1 MSSNSAPV
9 VDRIRIIPRPDDF
22 LDRNVGA
29 SGEVFFDKQANTLRV
44 YSGKLAGGYSVVT
57 EDNLARNIAN
67 AKVAA
72 VKYTTTV
79 ARNTGDNANVY
90 YLNGAETPTLT
101 FVIGYTYIFDQSD
114 DTNVYFPNA
123 NGTTLNQ
130 HQLAFSSDN
139 ANGVVGGGTA
149 YENEVRYYLDDDPK
163 TLAEYYAG
171 FNAAT
176 SRQVQITITNDTP
189 ATLYYWC
196 KNHAGMGGTINV
208 AEPGTGGGGGGSGA
222 SVDVS
227 DTPPGTPSAGNIWF
241 DSSTGSLFVYITD
254 TDSSQWVQPTA
265 PVPDFSTFSSVQIT
279 GGAQSIDASTKSDT
293 LNFTAGS
300 NITMTIDEASNTLTI
315 NSTGGGGGGGG
326 SYDQS
331 LNTSDSVTFASLT
344 TPSFTNSG
352 AGGAL
357 FDSASTITLDAPDGI
372 LLENI
377 SKQSEIL
384 SSLTGATGVVA
395 HDFGANAI
403 FDHTSI
409 AANFTANITNV
420 PTTTNRA
427 LNVVLVLR
435 QGATPYIPNAVQ
447 IDGAAQTIN
456 WVETLAPT
464 GNANSID
471 VITFSLLRVGT
482 TWTVLGGYTNYG

>member
-1 MSSNSAPV
+1 MASNTAPV

-29 SGEVFFDKQANTLRV
+29 SGEVFYDKQANTLRL
-44 YSGKLAGGYSVVT
+44 YSGKQAGGFSLLTAGNLSQQLADAGVALLEKTVT
-57 EDNLARNIAN
+57 VGVD
-67 AKVAA
+67 
-72 VKYTTTV
+72 TV
-79 ARNTGDNANVY
+79 NGQATGVFYIDGVEKPQ
-90 YLNGAETPTLT
+90 LD
-101 FVIGYTYIFDQSD
+101 FVRGYTYLFDQSD
-114 DTNVYFPNA
+114 ETNNSYAGLWHPLMFATTPNGDLIEGGAHYNPGIVY
-123 NGTTLNQ
+123 L
-130 HQLAFSSDN
+130 
-139 ANGVVGGGTA
+139 
-149 YENEVRYYLDDDPK
+149 LDDDPVSMR
-163 TLAEYYAG
+163 YYTDN
-171 FNAAT
+171 FQAAT
-176 SRQVQITITNDTP
+176 TKKVLFTVKSSAPD
-189 ATLYYWC
+189 TLYYWC
-196 KNHAGMGGTINV
+196 HFHTNQGNEITV
-208 AEPGTGGGGGGSGA
+208 SDPGTGGSGSGGGA

-227 DTPPGTPSAGNIWF
+227 DTPPSTPSAGSIWF
-241 DSSTGSLFVYITD
+241 DSATGSLFVYITD
-254 TDSSQWVQPTA
+254 SDSSQWVQPTA

-293 LNFTAGS
+293 LNFTAGT

-315 NSTGGGGGGGG
+315 NSTGGGGGGGGG

-352 AGGAL
+352 SGGAV

-409 AANFTANITNV
+409 ASNFTANITNV
-420 PTTTNRA
+420 PTTTDRA

-447 IDGAAQTIN
+447 IDGVAQTLN
-456 WVETLAPT
+456 WVEALAPT

-471 VITFSLLRVGT
+471 VITFSLLRVGA

>member
-1 MSSNSAPV
+1 MASNTAPV

-29 SGEVFFDKQANTLRV
+29 SGEVFYDKQANTLRL
-44 YSGKLAGGYSVVT
+44 YSGKQAGGFSLLTAGNLSQQLADAGVALLEKTVT
-57 EDNLARNIAN
+57 VGVD
-67 AKVAA
+67 
-72 VKYTTTV
+72 TV
-79 ARNTGDNANVY
+79 NGQATGVFYIDGVEKPQ
-90 YLNGAETPTLT
+90 LD
-101 FVIGYTYIFDQSD
+101 FVRGYTYLFDQSD
-114 DTNVYFPNA
+114 ETNNSYAGLWHPLMFATTPNGDLIEGGAHYNPGKVY
-123 NGTTLNQ
+123 L
-130 HQLAFSSDN
+130 
-139 ANGVVGGGTA
+139 
-149 YENEVRYYLDDDPK
+149 LDDDPVSMR
-163 TLAEYYAG
+163 YYTDN
-171 FNAAT
+171 FQAAT
-176 SRQVQITITNDTP
+176 TKKVLFTVKSSAPD
-189 ATLYYWC
+189 TLYYWC
-196 KNHAGMGGTINV
+196 HFHTNQGNEITV
-208 AEPGTGGGGGGSGA
+208 SDPGTGSGSGGGA

-227 DTPPGTPSAGNIWF
+227 DTPPSTPSAGSIWF
-241 DSSTGSLFVYITD
+241 DSATGSLFVYITD
-254 TDSSQWVQPTA
+254 SDSSQWVQPTA

-293 LNFTAGS
+293 LNFTAGT

-352 AGGAL
+352 SGGAV

-409 AANFTANITNV
+409 ASNFTANITNV
-420 PTTTNRA
+420 PTTTDRA

-447 IDGAAQTIN
+447 IDGVAQTIN
-456 WVETLAPT
+456 WVEALVPT

-471 VITFSLLRVGT
+471 VITFSLLRVGA

>member
-1 MSSNSAPV
+1 MASNTAPV

-29 SGEVFFDKQANTLRV
+29 SGEVFYDKQANTLRL
-44 YSGKLAGGYSVVT
+44 YSGKQAGGFSLLTAGNLSQQLADAGVALLEKTVT
-57 EDNLARNIAN
+57 VGVD
-67 AKVAA
+67 
-72 VKYTTTV
+72 TV
-79 ARNTGDNANVY
+79 NGQATGVFYIDGVEKPQ
-90 YLNGAETPTLT
+90 LD
-101 FVIGYTYIFDQSD
+101 FVRGYTYLFDQSD
-114 DTNVYFPNA
+114 ETNNSYAGLWHPLMFATTPNGDLIEGGAHYNPGIVY
-123 NGTTLNQ
+123 L
-130 HQLAFSSDN
+130 
-139 ANGVVGGGTA
+139 
-149 YENEVRYYLDDDPK
+149 LDDDPVSMR
-163 TLAEYYAG
+163 YYTDN
-171 FNAAT
+171 FQAAT
-176 SRQVQITITNDTP
+176 TKKVLFTVKSSAPD
-189 ATLYYWC
+189 TLYYWC
-196 KNHAGMGGTINV
+196 HFHTNQGNEITV
-208 AEPGTGGGGGGSGA
+208 SDPGTGGSGSGGGA

-227 DTPPGTPSAGNIWF
+227 DTPPSTPSAGSIWF
-241 DSSTGSLFVYITD
+241 DSATGSLFVYITD
-254 TDSSQWVQPTA
+254 SDSSQWVQPTA

-293 LNFTAGS
+293 LNFTAGT

-315 NSTGGGGGGGG
+315 NSTGGGGGGGGG

-352 AGGAL
+352 SGGAV

-409 AANFTANITNV
+409 ASNFTANITNV
-420 PTTTNRA
+420 PTTTDRA

-447 IDGAAQTIN
+447 IDGVAQTIN
-456 WVETLAPT
+456 WVEALVPT

-471 VITFSLLRVGT
+471 VITFSLLRVGA

>member
-29 SGEVFFDKQANTLRV
+29 SGEVFYDKQANTLRV
-44 YSGKLAGGYSVVT
+44 YSGKLAGGYTLLTSGNLSQQLADAGVALLERTVT
-57 EDNLARNIAN
+57 VGVDTANGQATGVFYIDGVEKPQLNLVR
-67 AKVAA
+67 
-72 VKYTTTV
+72 
-79 ARNTGDNANVY
+79 
-90 YLNGAETPTLT
+90 
-101 FVIGYTYIFDQSD
+101 GYTYLFDQSD
-114 DTNVYFPNA
+114 ETNNSYANLWHPLMFATTPNGDLIEGGAHYNPGIVY
-123 NGTTLNQ
+123 L
-130 HQLAFSSDN
+130 
-139 ANGVVGGGTA
+139 
-149 YENEVRYYLDDDPK
+149 LDDDPVSMR
-163 TLAEYYAG
+163 YYTDN
-171 FNAAT
+171 FQRAT
-176 SRQVQITITNDTP
+176 TKKVLFTVKSSAPD
-189 ATLYYWC
+189 TLYYWC
-196 KNHAGMGGTINV
+196 HFHTNQGNSIAV
-208 AEPGTGGGGGGSGA
+208 ADPGTGSGSGGGA
-222 SVDVS
+222 SVDIS
-227 DTPPGTPSAGNIWF
+227 DTPPGSPSEGSIWF
-241 DSSTGSLFVYITD
+241 DSATGSLFVYITD

-293 LNFTAGS
+293 LNFTAGT

-352 AGGAL
+352 AGGAV

-395 HDFGANAI
+395 HDFATNAI

-420 PTTTNRA
+420 PTTSDRA

-435 QGATPYIPNAVQ
+435 QGATPYVPNAVQ
-447 IDGAAQTIN
+447 IDGVAQTIN

>member
-1 MSSNSAPV
+1 MASNTAPV

-29 SGEVFFDKQANTLRV
+29 SGEVFYDKQANTLRL
-44 YSGKLAGGYSVVT
+44 YSGKQAGGFSLLTAGNLSQQLADAGVALLEKTVT
-57 EDNLARNIAN
+57 VGVD
-67 AKVAA
+67 
-72 VKYTTTV
+72 TV
-79 ARNTGDNANVY
+79 NGQATGVFYIDGVEKPQ
-90 YLNGAETPTLT
+90 LD
-101 FVIGYTYIFDQSD
+101 FVRGYTYLFDQSD
-114 DTNVYFPNA
+114 ETNNSYAGLWHPLMFATTPNGDLIEGGAHYNPGIVY
-123 NGTTLNQ
+123 L
-130 HQLAFSSDN
+130 
-139 ANGVVGGGTA
+139 
-149 YENEVRYYLDDDPK
+149 LDDDPVSMR
-163 TLAEYYAG
+163 YYTDN
-171 FNAAT
+171 FQAAT
-176 SRQVQITITNDTP
+176 TKKVLFTVKSSAPD
-189 ATLYYWC
+189 TLYYWC
-196 KNHAGMGGTINV
+196 HFHTNQGTEITV
-208 AEPGTGGGGGGSGA
+208 SDPGTGGSGSGGGA

-227 DTPPGTPSAGNIWF
+227 DTPPSTPSAGSIWF
-241 DSSTGSLFVYITD
+241 DSATGSLFVYITD
-254 TDSSQWVQPTA
+254 SDSSQWVQPTA

-293 LNFTAGS
+293 LNFTAGT

-352 AGGAL
+352 SGGAV

-409 AANFTANITNV
+409 ASNFTANITNV
-420 PTTTNRA
+420 PTTTDRA

-447 IDGAAQTIN
+447 IDGVAQTIN
-456 WVETLAPT
+456 WVEALVPT

-471 VITFSLLRVGT
+471 VITFSLLRVGA

>member
-1 MSSNSAPV
+1 MASNTAPV

-29 SGEVFFDKQANTLRV
+29 SGEVFYDKQANTLRL
-44 YSGKLAGGYSVVT
+44 YSGKQAGGFSLLTAGNLSQQLADAGVALLEKTVT
-57 EDNLARNIAN
+57 VGVD
-67 AKVAA
+67 
-72 VKYTTTV
+72 TV
-79 ARNTGDNANVY
+79 NGQATGVFYIDGVEKPQ
-90 YLNGAETPTLT
+90 LD
-101 FVIGYTYIFDQSD
+101 FVRGYTYLFDQSD
-114 DTNVYFPNA
+114 ETNNSYAGLWHPLMFATTPNGDLIEGGAHYNPGIVY
-123 NGTTLNQ
+123 L
-130 HQLAFSSDN
+130 
-139 ANGVVGGGTA
+139 
-149 YENEVRYYLDDDPK
+149 LDDDPVSMR
-163 TLAEYYAG
+163 YYTDN
-171 FNAAT
+171 FQAAT
-176 SRQVQITITNDTP
+176 TKKVLFTVKSSAPD
-189 ATLYYWC
+189 TLYYWC
-196 KNHAGMGGTINV
+196 HFHTNQGNEITV
-208 AEPGTGGGGGGSGA
+208 SDPGTGGSGSGGGA

-227 DTPPGTPSAGNIWF
+227 DTPPSTPSAGSIWF
-241 DSSTGSLFVYITD
+241 DSATGSLFVYITD
-254 TDSSQWVQPTA
+254 SDSSQWVQPTA

-293 LNFTAGS
+293 LNFTAGT

-352 AGGAL
+352 SGGAV

-409 AANFTANITNV
+409 ASNFTANITNV
-420 PTTTNRA
+420 PTTTDRA
-427 LNVVLVLR
+427 LNVVLILR

-447 IDGAAQTIN
+447 IDGVAQTIN
-456 WVETLAPT
+456 WVEALAPT

>member
-29 SGEVFFDKQANTLRV
+29 SGEVFYDKQANTLRV
-44 YSGKLAGGYSVVT
+44 YSGKLAGGYTLLTSGNLSQQLADAGVALLERTVT
-57 EDNLARNIAN
+57 VGVDTANGQATGVFYIDGVEKPQLNLVR
-67 AKVAA
+67 
-72 VKYTTTV
+72 
-79 ARNTGDNANVY
+79 
-90 YLNGAETPTLT
+90 
-101 FVIGYTYIFDQSD
+101 GYTYLFDQSD
-114 DTNVYFPNA
+114 ETNNSYATVYHPLMFSTVA
-123 NGTTLNQ
+123 NGEL
-130 HQLAFSSDN
+130 
-139 ANGVVGGGTA
+139 VGGGH
-149 YENEVRYYLDDDPK
+149 YNDGVVYLLDDDPV
-163 TLAEYYAG
+163 TMAG
-171 FNAAT
+171 YVSGFKAAT
-176 SRQVQITITNDTP
+176 SRKVLVTVKSSAPD
-189 ATLYYWC
+189 TLYYWC
-196 KNHAGMGGTINV
+196 HFHTNQGNSIAV
-208 AEPGTGGGGGGSGA
+208 ADPGTGSGSGGGA
-222 SVDVS
+222 SVDIS
-227 DTPPGTPSAGNIWF
+227 DTPPGSPSEGSIWF
-241 DSSTGSLFVYITD
+241 DSATGSLFVYITD
-254 TDSSQWVQPTA
+254 IDSSQWVQPTA

-293 LNFTAGS
+293 LNFTAGT

-352 AGGAL
+352 AGGAV

-395 HDFGANAI
+395 HDFATNAI

-420 PTTTNRA
+420 PTTSDRA

-435 QGATPYIPNAVQ
+435 QGATPYVPNAVQ
-447 IDGAAQTIN
+447 IDGVAQTIN

>member
-1 MSSNSAPV
+1 MASNTAPV

-29 SGEVFFDKQANTLRV
+29 SGEVFYDKQANTLRL
-44 YSGKLAGGYSVVT
+44 YSGKQAGGFSLLTAGNLSQQLADAGVALLEKTVT
-57 EDNLARNIAN
+57 VGVD
-67 AKVAA
+67 
-72 VKYTTTV
+72 TV
-79 ARNTGDNANVY
+79 NGQATGVFYIDGVEKPQ
-90 YLNGAETPTLT
+90 LD
-101 FVIGYTYIFDQSD
+101 FVRGYTYLFDQSD
-114 DTNVYFPNA
+114 ETNNSYAGLWHPLMFATTPNGDLIEGGAHYNPGIVY
-123 NGTTLNQ
+123 L
-130 HQLAFSSDN
+130 
-139 ANGVVGGGTA
+139 
-149 YENEVRYYLDDDPK
+149 LDDDPVSMR
-163 TLAEYYAG
+163 YYTDN
-171 FNAAT
+171 FQAAT
-176 SRQVQITITNDTP
+176 TKKVLFTVKSSAPD
-189 ATLYYWC
+189 TLYYWC
-196 KNHAGMGGTINV
+196 HFHTNQGNEITV
-208 AEPGTGGGGGGSGA
+208 SDPGTGGSGSGGGA

-227 DTPPGTPSAGNIWF
+227 DTPPSTPSAGSIWF
-241 DSSTGSLFVYITD
+241 DSATGSLFVYITD
-254 TDSSQWVQPTA
+254 SDSSQWVQPTA

-293 LNFTAGS
+293 LNFTAGT

-315 NSTGGGGGGGG
+315 NSTGGGGGGGGG

-352 AGGAL
+352 SGGAV

-409 AANFTANITNV
+409 ASNFTANITNV
-420 PTTTNRA
+420 PTTTDRA

-447 IDGAAQTIN
+447 IDGVAQTTN
-456 WVETLAPT
+456 WVEALAPT

-471 VITFSLLRVGT
+471 VITFSLLRVGA

>member
-29 SGEVFFDKQANTLRV
+29 SGEVFYDKQANTLRV
-44 YSGKLAGGYSVVT
+44 YSGKLAGGYTLLTSGNLTLQLADAGVALIERTVT
-57 EDNLARNIAN
+57 VCVDTANGQATGVFYIDGVEKPQLNLVR
-67 AKVAA
+67 
-72 VKYTTTV
+72 
-79 ARNTGDNANVY
+79 
-90 YLNGAETPTLT
+90 
-101 FVIGYTYIFDQSD
+101 GYTYLFDQSD
-114 DTNVYFPNA
+114 ETNNSYANLWHPLMFATTPNGDLIEGGAHYNPGIVY
-123 NGTTLNQ
+123 L
-130 HQLAFSSDN
+130 
-139 ANGVVGGGTA
+139 
-149 YENEVRYYLDDDPK
+149 LDDDPVSMR
-163 TLAEYYAG
+163 YYTDN
-171 FNAAT
+171 FQRAT
-176 SRQVQITITNDTP
+176 TKKVLFTVKSSAPD
-189 ATLYYWC
+189 TLYYWC
-196 KNHAGMGGTINV
+196 HFHTNQGNSIAV
-208 AEPGTGGGGGGSGA
+208 ADPGTGSGSGGGA
-222 SVDVS
+222 SVDIS
-227 DTPPGTPSAGNIWF
+227 DTPPGSPSEGSIWF
-241 DSSTGSLFVYITD
+241 DSATGSLFVYITD

-293 LNFTAGS
+293 LNFTAGT

-352 AGGAL
+352 AGGAV

-395 HDFGANAI
+395 HDFATNAI

-420 PTTTNRA
+420 PTTSDRA

-435 QGATPYIPNAVQ
+435 QGATPYVPNAVQ
-447 IDGAAQTIN
+447 IDGVAQTIN

>member
-29 SGEVFFDKQANTLRV
+29 SGEVFYDKQANTLRV
-44 YSGKLAGGYSVVT
+44 YSGKLAGGYTLLTSGNLSQQLADAGVALLERTVT
-57 EDNLARNIAN
+57 VGVDTANGQATGVFYIDGVEKPQLNLVR
-67 AKVAA
+67 
-72 VKYTTTV
+72 
-79 ARNTGDNANVY
+79 
-90 YLNGAETPTLT
+90 
-101 FVIGYTYIFDQSD
+101 GYTYLFDQSD
-114 DTNVYFPNA
+114 ETNNSYAGLWHPLMFATTPNGDLIEGGAHYNPGIVY
-123 NGTTLNQ
+123 L
-130 HQLAFSSDN
+130 
-139 ANGVVGGGTA
+139 
-149 YENEVRYYLDDDPK
+149 LDDDPVSMR
-163 TLAEYYAG
+163 YYTDN
-171 FNAAT
+171 FQRAT
-176 SRQVQITITNDTP
+176 TKKVLFTVKSSAPD
-189 ATLYYWC
+189 TLYYWC
-196 KNHAGMGGTINV
+196 HFHTNQGNSITV
-208 AEPGTGGGGGGSGA
+208 ADPGTGSGSGGGA
-222 SVDVS
+222 SVDIS
-227 DTPPGTPSAGNIWF
+227 DTPPGSPSEGSIWF
-241 DSSTGSLFVYITD
+241 DSATGSLFVYITD

-293 LNFTAGS
+293 LNFTAGT

-352 AGGAL
+352 AGGAV

-395 HDFGANAI
+395 HDFATNAI

-420 PTTTNRA
+420 PTTANRA

-435 QGATPYIPNAVQ
+435 QGATPYVPNAVQ
-447 IDGAAQTIN
+447 IDGVAQTIN

>member
-1 MSSNSAPV
+1 MASNTAPV

-29 SGEVFFDKQANTLRV
+29 SGEVFYDKQANTLRL
-44 YSGKLAGGYSVVT
+44 YSGKQAGGFSLLTAGNLSQQLADAGVALLEKTVT
-57 EDNLARNIAN
+57 VGID
-67 AKVAA
+67 
-72 VKYTTTV
+72 TV
-79 ARNTGDNANVY
+79 
-90 YLNGAETPTLT
+90 NGQASGVFYIDGVEKPQLD
-101 FVIGYTYIFDQSD
+101 FVRGYTYLFDQSD
-114 DTNVYFPNA
+114 ETNNSFANLWHPLMFATTPNGDLIEGGAHYNPGIVY
-123 NGTTLNQ
+123 L
-130 HQLAFSSDN
+130 LDDN
-139 ANGVVGGGTA
+139 PVSM
-149 YENEVRYYLDDDPK
+149 RYYTDN
-163 TLAEYYAG
+163 
-171 FNAAT
+171 FQAAT
-176 SRQVQITITNDTP
+176 TKKVLFTVKSSAPD
-189 ATLYYWC
+189 TLYYWC
-196 KNHAGMGGTINV
+196 HFHTNQGNEITV
-208 AEPGTGGGGGGSGA
+208 ADPGTGSGGGGA

-227 DTPPGTPSAGNIWF
+227 DTPPSSPTAGSIWF
-241 DSSTGSLFVYITD
+241 NSATGLLFVYITD
-254 TDSSQWVQPTA
+254 SDSSQWVQPTA

-293 LNFTAGS
+293 LNFTAGT
-300 NITMTIDEASNTLTI
+300 NVTMTIDEASNTLTI

-326 SYDQS
+326 SYDQN

-420 PTTTNRA
+420 PTTTDRA

>member
-29 SGEVFFDKQANTLRV
+29 SGEVFYDKQANTLRV
-44 YSGKLAGGYSVVT
+44 YSGKLAGGYTLLTSGNLSQQLADAGVALLERTVT
-57 EDNLARNIAN
+57 VGVDTANGQATGVFYIDGVEKPQLNLVR
-67 AKVAA
+67 
-72 VKYTTTV
+72 
-79 ARNTGDNANVY
+79 
-90 YLNGAETPTLT
+90 
-101 FVIGYTYIFDQSD
+101 GYTYLFDQSD
-114 DTNVYFPNA
+114 ETNNSYANLWHPLMFATTPNGDLIEGGAHYNPGIVY
-123 NGTTLNQ
+123 L
-130 HQLAFSSDN
+130 
-139 ANGVVGGGTA
+139 
-149 YENEVRYYLDDDPK
+149 LDDDPVSMR
-163 TLAEYYAG
+163 YYTDN
-171 FNAAT
+171 FQRAT
-176 SRQVQITITNDTP
+176 TKKVLFTVKSSAPD
-189 ATLYYWC
+189 TLYYWC
-196 KNHAGMGGTINV
+196 HFHTNQGNSIAV
-208 AEPGTGGGGGGSGA
+208 ADPGTGSGSGGGA
-222 SVDVS
+222 SVDIS
-227 DTPPGTPSAGNIWF
+227 DTPPGSPSEGSIWF
-241 DSSTGSLFVYITD
+241 DSATGSLFVYITD

-293 LNFTAGS
+293 LNFTAGT

-352 AGGAL
+352 AV

-395 HDFGANAI
+395 HDFATNAI

-420 PTTTNRA
+420 PTTSDRA

-435 QGATPYIPNAVQ
+435 QGATPYVPNAVQ
-447 IDGAAQTIN
+447 IDGVAQTIN

>member
-22 LDRNVGA
+22 LDRNVGS
-29 SGEVFFDKQANTLRV
+29 SGEVFYDKQANTLRV
-44 YSGKLAGGYSVVT
+44 YSGKLAGGYAVVT
-57 EDNLARNIAN
+57 ENNLSRNIAN
-67 AKVAA
+67 AQVAT
-72 VKYTTTV
+72 VTYTVTIN
-79 ARNTGDNANVY
+79 NTGEGNKY
-90 YLNGAETPTLT
+90 ILNGDYKPELN
-101 FVIGYTYIFDQSD
+101 FVVGYTYVFDQSD
-114 DTNVYFPNA
+114 QTNVYYPNPD
-123 NGTTLNQ
+123 GGTLNQ
-130 HQLAFSSDN
+130 HQLHFSSN
-139 ANGVVGGGTA
+139 NLNGLLADGDV
-149 YENEVRYYLDDDPK
+149 YENNVQYYLDDDLV
-163 TLAEYYAG
+163 TRENYNSN

-176 SRQVQITITNDTP
+176 TRQVQITVTSDTP
-189 ATLYYWC
+189 STLYYWC
-196 KNHAGMGGTINV
+196 KNHLNMGNSIAV
-208 AEPGTGGGGGGSGA
+208 ANPGSGSGSGGGA

-227 DTPPGTPSAGNIWF
+227 DTPPSSPTAGSIWF
-241 DSSTGSLFVYITD
+241 NSATGLLFVYITD

-293 LNFTAGS
+293 LNFTAGT
-300 NITMTIDEASNTLTI
+300 NITLTVNPATNTLTI

-331 LNTSDSVTFASLT
+331 LNTSDSVQFAALT

-352 AGGAL
+352 VGGAV

-420 PTTTNRA
+420 PTTTDRA

>member
-1 MSSNSAPV
+1 MASNTAPV

-29 SGEVFFDKQANTLRV
+29 SGEVFYDKQANTLRL
-44 YSGKLAGGYSVVT
+44 YSGKQAGGFSLLTAGNLSQQLADAGVALLEKTVT
-57 EDNLARNIAN
+57 VGVD
-67 AKVAA
+67 
-72 VKYTTTV
+72 TV
-79 ARNTGDNANVY
+79 NGQATGVFYIDGVEKPQ
-90 YLNGAETPTLT
+90 LD
-101 FVIGYTYIFDQSD
+101 FVRGYTYLFDQSD
-114 DTNVYFPNA
+114 ETNNSYAGLWHPLMFATTPNGDLIEGGAHYNPGIVY
-123 NGTTLNQ
+123 L
-130 HQLAFSSDN
+130 
-139 ANGVVGGGTA
+139 
-149 YENEVRYYLDDDPK
+149 LDDDPVSMR
-163 TLAEYYAG
+163 YYTDN
-171 FNAAT
+171 FQAAT
-176 SRQVQITITNDTP
+176 TKKVLFTVKSSAPD
-189 ATLYYWC
+189 TLYYWC
-196 KNHAGMGGTINV
+196 HFHTNQGNEITV
-208 AEPGTGGGGGGSGA
+208 SDPGTGGSGSGGGA

-227 DTPPGTPSAGNIWF
+227 DTPPSTPSAGSIWF
-241 DSSTGSLFVYITD
+241 DSATGSLFVYITD
-254 TDSSQWVQPTA
+254 SDSSQWVQPTA

-293 LNFTAGS
+293 LNFTAGT

-352 AGGAL
+352 SGGAV

-420 PTTTNRA
+420 PTTTDRA

-471 VITFSLLRVGT
+471 VITFSLLRVGA

>member
-29 SGEVFFDKQANTLRV
+29 SGEVFYDKQANTLRV
-44 YSGKLAGGYSVVT
+44 YSGKLAGGYTLLTSGNLSQQLADAGVALLERTVT
-57 EDNLARNIAN
+57 VGVDTANGQATGVFYIDGVEKPQLNLVR
-67 AKVAA
+67 
-72 VKYTTTV
+72 
-79 ARNTGDNANVY
+79 
-90 YLNGAETPTLT
+90 
-101 FVIGYTYIFDQSD
+101 GYTYLFDQSD
-114 DTNVYFPNA
+114 ETNNSYATVYHPLMFATTPN
-123 NGTTLNQ
+123 GDLIE
-130 HQLAFSSDN
+130 
-139 ANGVVGGGTA
+139 GGAHYNPGIV
-149 YENEVRYYLDDDPK
+149 YLLDDDPVSMR
-163 TLAEYYAG
+163 YYTDN
-171 FNAAT
+171 FKSAT
-176 SRQVQITITNDTP
+176 TKKVLFTVKSSAPD
-189 ATLYYWC
+189 TLYYWC
-196 KNHAGMGGTINV
+196 HFHTNQGNSIAV
-208 AEPGTGGGGGGSGA
+208 ADPGTGSGSGGGA
-222 SVDVS
+222 SVDIS
-227 DTPPGTPSAGNIWF
+227 DTPPGSPSEGSIWF
-241 DSSTGSLFVYITD
+241 DSATGSLFVYITD

-352 AGGAL
+352 SGGAV

-420 PTTTNRA
+420 PTTTDRA

-471 VITFSLLRVGT
+471 VITFSLLRVGA

>member
-1 MSSNSAPV
+1 MASNSAPV

-44 YSGKLAGGYSVVT
+44 YSGKQAGGFSLLT
-57 EDNLARNIAN
+57 AGNLSQNLADTGIALLE
-67 AKVAA
+67 K
-72 VKYTTTV
+72 TV
-79 ARNTGDNANVY
+79 TVGVDTANGQATGVFYIDGVEKPQ
-90 YLNGAETPTLT
+90 LN
-101 FVIGYTYIFDQSD
+101 FIRGYTYLFDQSD
-114 DTNVYFPNA
+114 ETNNSFAGLWHPLMFATTPDGDLVEGGAHYNPGIVY
-123 NGTTLNQ
+123 L
-130 HQLAFSSDN
+130 
-139 ANGVVGGGTA
+139 
-149 YENEVRYYLDDDPK
+149 LDDDPV
-163 TLAEYYAG
+163 TMRYYTDN
-171 FNAAT
+171 FQSAT
-176 SRQVQITITNDTP
+176 TKKVLFTVKSSAPD
-189 ATLYYWC
+189 TLYYWC
-196 KNHAGMGGTINV
+196 HFHTGQGNQITVSN
-208 AEPGTGGGGGGSGA
+208 PGTGGSGGGA

-227 DTPPGTPSAGNIWF
+227 DTPPGTPTAGSIWF
-241 DSSTGSLFVYITD
+241 DSATGSLFVYITD

-265 PVPDFSTFSSVQIT
+265 PVPTINTFSSVQIT

-293 LNFTAGS
+293 LNFTAGT
-300 NITMTIDEASNTLTI
+300 NITLTVDPATNTLTI

-331 LNTSDSVTFASLT
+331 LNTSDSVQFAALT

-352 AGGAL
+352 VGGAV

-384 SSLTGATGVVA
+384 SSLTGATGVVV

-420 PTTTNRA
+420 PTTANRA

-435 QGATPYIPNAVQ
+435 QGATPYIPSAVQ
-447 IDGAAQTIN
+447 IDGVAQTIN
-456 WVETLAPT
+456 WTEALAPT
-464 GNANSID
+464 GNANSVD
-471 VITFSLLRVGT
+471 VITFSLLRVGS

>member
-1 MSSNSAPV
+1 MASNTAPV

-29 SGEVFFDKQANTLRV
+29 SGEVFYDKQANTLRL
-44 YSGKLAGGYSVVT
+44 YSGKQAGGFSLLTAGNLSQQLADAGVALLEKTVT
-57 EDNLARNIAN
+57 VGVD
-67 AKVAA
+67 
-72 VKYTTTV
+72 TV
-79 ARNTGDNANVY
+79 NGQATGVFYIDGVEKPQ
-90 YLNGAETPTLT
+90 LD
-101 FVIGYTYIFDQSD
+101 FVRGYTYLFDQSD
-114 DTNVYFPNA
+114 ETNNSYAGLWHPLMFATTPNGDLIEGGAHYNPGIVY
-123 NGTTLNQ
+123 L
-130 HQLAFSSDN
+130 
-139 ANGVVGGGTA
+139 
-149 YENEVRYYLDDDPK
+149 LDDDPVSMR
-163 TLAEYYAG
+163 YYTDN
-171 FNAAT
+171 FQAAT
-176 SRQVQITITNDTP
+176 TKKVLFTVKSSAPD
-189 ATLYYWC
+189 TLYYWC
-196 KNHAGMGGTINV
+196 HFHTNQGNEITV
-208 AEPGTGGGGGGSGA
+208 SDPGTGGSGSGGGA

-227 DTPPGTPSAGNIWF
+227 DTPPSTPSAGSIWF
-241 DSSTGSLFVYITD
+241 DSATGSLFVYITD
-254 TDSSQWVQPTA
+254 SDSSQWVQPTA

-293 LNFTAGS
+293 LNFTAGT

-352 AGGAL
+352 SGGAV

-409 AANFTANITNV
+409 ASNFTANITNV
-420 PTTTNRA
+420 PTTTDRA
-427 LNVVLVLR
+427 LNVVLILR

-447 IDGAAQTIN
+447 IDGVAQTLN
-456 WVETLAPT
+456 WVEALAPT

>member
-1 MSSNSAPV
+1 MASNTAPV

-29 SGEVFFDKQANTLRV
+29 SGEVFYDKQANTLRL
-44 YSGKLAGGYSVVT
+44 YSGKQAGGFSLLTAGNLSQQLADAGVALLEKTVT
-57 EDNLARNIAN
+57 VGVD
-67 AKVAA
+67 
-72 VKYTTTV
+72 TV
-79 ARNTGDNANVY
+79 NGQATGVFYIDGVEKPQ
-90 YLNGAETPTLT
+90 LD
-101 FVIGYTYIFDQSD
+101 FVRGYTYLFDQSD
-114 DTNVYFPNA
+114 ETNNSYAGLWHPLMFATTPNGDLIEGGAHYNPGIVY
-123 NGTTLNQ
+123 L
-130 HQLAFSSDN
+130 
-139 ANGVVGGGTA
+139 
-149 YENEVRYYLDDDPK
+149 LDDDPVSMR
-163 TLAEYYAG
+163 YYTDN
-171 FNAAT
+171 FQAAT
-176 SRQVQITITNDTP
+176 TKKVLFTVKSSAPD
-189 ATLYYWC
+189 TLYYWC
-196 KNHAGMGGTINV
+196 HFHTNQGNEITV
-208 AEPGTGGGGGGSGA
+208 SDPGTGGSGSGGGA

-227 DTPPGTPSAGNIWF
+227 DTPPSTPSAGSIWF
-241 DSSTGSLFVYITD
+241 DSATGSLFVYITD
-254 TDSSQWVQPTA
+254 SDSSQWVQPTA

-293 LNFTAGS
+293 LNFTAGT

-352 AGGAL
+352 SGGAV

-420 PTTTNRA
+420 PTTTDRA

-447 IDGAAQTIN
+447 IDGVAQTIN

-471 VITFSLLRVGT
+471 VITFSLLRVGA

>member
-1 MSSNSAPV
+1 MSSKSAPV

-29 SGEVFFDKQANTLRV
+29 SGEVFYDKQANTLRV
-44 YSGKLAGGYSVVT
+44 YSGKLAGGYTLLTSGNLSQQLADAGVALLERIVT
-57 EDNLARNIAN
+57 VGVDTDAGQASGVFYIDGVEKPQLNLVR
-67 AKVAA
+67 
-72 VKYTTTV
+72 
-79 ARNTGDNANVY
+79 
-90 YLNGAETPTLT
+90 
-101 FVIGYTYIFDQSD
+101 GYTYLFDQSD
-114 DTNVYFPNA
+114 ETNNSYATVYHPLMFSTVA
-123 NGTTLNQ
+123 NGEL
-130 HQLAFSSDN
+130 
-139 ANGVVGGGTA
+139 VGGGH
-149 YENEVRYYLDDDPK
+149 YNDGVVYLLDDDPV
-163 TLAEYYAG
+163 TMAG
-171 FNAAT
+171 YVSGFKAAT
-176 SRQVQITITNDTP
+176 SRKVLVTVKSSAPD
-189 ATLYYWC
+189 TLYYWC
-196 KNHAGMGGTINV
+196 HFHTNQGNSIAV
-208 AEPGTGGGGGGSGA
+208 ADPGTGSGSGGGA
-222 SVDVS
+222 SVDIS
-227 DTPPGTPSAGNIWF
+227 DTPPGSPSEGSIWF
-241 DSSTGSLFVYITD
+241 DSATGSLFVYITD
-254 TDSSQWVQPTA
+254 IDSSQWVQPTA

-293 LNFTAGS
+293 LNFTAGT

-352 AGGAL
+352 AGGAV

-395 HDFGANAI
+395 HDFATNAI

-420 PTTTNRA
+420 PTTSDRA

-435 QGATPYIPNAVQ
+435 QGATPYVPNAVQ
-447 IDGAAQTIN
+447 IDGVAQTIN

>member
-29 SGEVFFDKQANTLRV
+29 SGEVFYDKQANTLRV
-44 YSGKLAGGYSVVT
+44 YSGKLAGGYTLLTSGNLSQQLADAGVALLERTVT
-57 EDNLARNIAN
+57 VGVDTANGQATGVFYIDGVEKPQLNLVR
-67 AKVAA
+67 
-72 VKYTTTV
+72 
-79 ARNTGDNANVY
+79 
-90 YLNGAETPTLT
+90 
-101 FVIGYTYIFDQSD
+101 GYTYLFDQSD
-114 DTNVYFPNA
+114 ETNNSYATVYHPLMFSPVA
-123 NGTTLNQ
+123 NGEL
-130 HQLAFSSDN
+130 
-139 ANGVVGGGTA
+139 VGGGH
-149 YENEVRYYLDDDPK
+149 YNDGVVYLLDDDPV
-163 TLAEYYAG
+163 TMAG
-171 FNAAT
+171 YVSGFKAAT
-176 SRQVQITITNDTP
+176 SRKVLVTVKSSAPD
-189 ATLYYWC
+189 TLYYWC
-196 KNHAGMGGTINV
+196 HFHTNQGNSIAV
-208 AEPGTGGGGGGSGA
+208 ADPGTGSGSGGGA
-222 SVDVS
+222 SVDIS
-227 DTPPGTPSAGNIWF
+227 DTPPGSPSEGSIWF
-241 DSSTGSLFVYITD
+241 DSATGSLFVYITD

-293 LNFTAGS
+293 LNFTAGT

-352 AGGAL
+352 AGGAV

-395 HDFGANAI
+395 HDFATNAI

-420 PTTTNRA
+420 PTTSDRA

-435 QGATPYIPNAVQ
+435 QGATPYVPNAVQ
-447 IDGAAQTIN
+447 IDGVAQTIN

>member
-1 MSSNSAPV
+1 MASNTAPV

-29 SGEVFFDKQANTLRV
+29 SGEVFYDKQANTLRL
-44 YSGKLAGGYSVVT
+44 YSGKQAGGFSLLTAGNLSQQLADAGVALLEKTVT
-57 EDNLARNIAN
+57 VGVD
-67 AKVAA
+67 
-72 VKYTTTV
+72 TV
-79 ARNTGDNANVY
+79 NGQATGVFYIDGVEKPQ
-90 YLNGAETPTLT
+90 LD
-101 FVIGYTYIFDQSD
+101 FVRGYTYLFDQSD
-114 DTNVYFPNA
+114 ETNNSYAGLWHPLMFATTPNGDLIEGGAHYNPGIVY
-123 NGTTLNQ
+123 L
-130 HQLAFSSDN
+130 
-139 ANGVVGGGTA
+139 
-149 YENEVRYYLDDDPK
+149 LDDDPVSMR
-163 TLAEYYAG
+163 YYTDN
-171 FNAAT
+171 FQAAT
-176 SRQVQITITNDTP
+176 TKKVLFTVKSSAPD
-189 ATLYYWC
+189 TLYYWC
-196 KNHAGMGGTINV
+196 HFHTNQGNEITV
-208 AEPGTGGGGGGSGA
+208 SDPGTGGSGSGGGA

-227 DTPPGTPSAGNIWF
+227 DTPPSTPSAGSIWF
-241 DSSTGSLFVYITD
+241 DSATGSLFVYITD
-254 TDSSQWVQPTA
+254 SDSSQWVQPTA

-293 LNFTAGS
+293 LNFTAGT

-315 NSTGGGGGGGG
+315 NSTGGGGGGGGG

-352 AGGAL
+352 SGGAV

-409 AANFTANITNV
+409 ASNFTANITNV
-420 PTTTNRA
+420 PTTTDRA

-447 IDGAAQTIN
+447 IDGVAQTIN
-456 WVETLAPT
+456 WVEALAPT

-471 VITFSLLRVGT
+471 VITFSLLRVGA

>member
-1 MSSNSAPV
+1 MASNTAPV

-29 SGEVFFDKQANTLRV
+29 SGEVFYDKQANTLRL
-44 YSGKLAGGYSVVT
+44 YSGKQAGGFSLLTAGNLSQQLADAGVALLEKTVT
-57 EDNLARNIAN
+57 VGVD
-67 AKVAA
+67 
-72 VKYTTTV
+72 TV
-79 ARNTGDNANVY
+79 NGQATGVFYIDGVEKPQ
-90 YLNGAETPTLT
+90 LD
-101 FVIGYTYIFDQSD
+101 FVRGYTYLFDQSD
-114 DTNVYFPNA
+114 ETNNSYAGLWHPLMFATTPNGDLIEGGAHYNPGIVY
-123 NGTTLNQ
+123 L
-130 HQLAFSSDN
+130 
-139 ANGVVGGGTA
+139 
-149 YENEVRYYLDDDPK
+149 LDDDPVSMR
-163 TLAEYYAG
+163 YYTDN
-171 FNAAT
+171 FQAAT
-176 SRQVQITITNDTP
+176 TKKVLFTVKSSAPD
-189 ATLYYWC
+189 TLYYWC
-196 KNHAGMGGTINV
+196 HFHTNQGNEITV
-208 AEPGTGGGGGGSGA
+208 SDPGTGGSGSGGGA

-227 DTPPGTPSAGNIWF
+227 DTPPSTPSAGSIWF
-241 DSSTGSLFVYITD
+241 DSATGSLFVYITD
-254 TDSSQWVQPTA
+254 SDSSQWVQPTA

-293 LNFTAGS
+293 LNFTAGT

-352 AGGAL
+352 SGGAV

-409 AANFTANITNV
+409 ASNFTANITNV
-420 PTTTNRA
+420 PTTTDRA

-447 IDGAAQTIN
+447 IDGVAQTLN
-456 WVETLAPT
+456 WVEALAPT

-471 VITFSLLRVGT
+471 VITFSLLRVGA

>member
-1 MSSNSAPV
+1 MASNTAPV

-29 SGEVFFDKQANTLRV
+29 SGEVFYDKQANTLRL
-44 YSGKLAGGYSVVT
+44 YSGKQAGGFSLLTAGNLSQQLADAGVALLEKTVT
-57 EDNLARNIAN
+57 VGVD
-67 AKVAA
+67 
-72 VKYTTTV
+72 TV
-79 ARNTGDNANVY
+79 NGQATGVFYIDGVEKPQ
-90 YLNGAETPTLT
+90 LD
-101 FVIGYTYIFDQSD
+101 FVRGYTYLFDQSD
-114 DTNVYFPNA
+114 ETNNSYAGLWHPLMFATTPNGDLIEGGAHYNPGIVY
-123 NGTTLNQ
+123 L
-130 HQLAFSSDN
+130 
-139 ANGVVGGGTA
+139 
-149 YENEVRYYLDDDPK
+149 LDDDPVSMR
-163 TLAEYYAG
+163 YYTDN
-171 FNAAT
+171 FQAAT
-176 SRQVQITITNDTP
+176 TKKVLFTVKSSAPD
-189 ATLYYWC
+189 TLYYWC
-196 KNHAGMGGTINV
+196 HFHTNQGNEITV
-208 AEPGTGGGGGGSGA
+208 SDPGTGGSGSGGGA

-227 DTPPGTPSAGNIWF
+227 DTPPSTPSAGSIWF
-241 DSSTGSLFVYITD
+241 DSATGSLFVYITD
-254 TDSSQWVQPTA
+254 SDSSQWVQPTA

-293 LNFTAGS
+293 LNFTAGT

-352 AGGAL
+352 SGGAV

-409 AANFTANITNV
+409 ASNFTANITNV
-420 PTTTNRA
+420 PTTTDRA

-447 IDGAAQTIN
+447 IDGVAQTIN
-456 WVETLAPT
+456 WVEALVPT

-471 VITFSLLRVGT
+471 VITFSLLRVGA
-482 TWTVLGGYTNYG
+482 TWTVLGGYTKYG

>member
-1 MSSNSAPV
+1 MASNTAPV

-29 SGEVFFDKQANTLRV
+29 SGEVFYDKQANTLRL
-44 YSGKLAGGYSVVT
+44 YSGKQAGGFSLLTAGNLSQQLADAGVALLEKTVT
-57 EDNLARNIAN
+57 VGVD
-67 AKVAA
+67 
-72 VKYTTTV
+72 TV
-79 ARNTGDNANVY
+79 NGQATGVFYIDGVEKPQ
-90 YLNGAETPTLT
+90 LD
-101 FVIGYTYIFDQSD
+101 FVRGYTYLFDQSD
-114 DTNVYFPNA
+114 ETNNSYAGLWHPLMFATTPNGDLIEGGAHYNPGIVY
-123 NGTTLNQ
+123 L
-130 HQLAFSSDN
+130 
-139 ANGVVGGGTA
+139 
-149 YENEVRYYLDDDPK
+149 LDDDPVSMR
-163 TLAEYYAG
+163 YYTDN
-171 FNAAT
+171 FQAAT
-176 SRQVQITITNDTP
+176 TKKVLFTVKSSAPD
-189 ATLYYWC
+189 TLYYWC
-196 KNHAGMGGTINV
+196 HFHTNQGNEITV
-208 AEPGTGGGGGGSGA
+208 SDPGTGSGSGGGA

-227 DTPPGTPSAGNIWF
+227 DTPPSTPSAGSIWF
-241 DSSTGSLFVYITD
+241 DSATGSLFVYITD
-254 TDSSQWVQPTA
+254 SDSSQWVQPTA

-293 LNFTAGS
+293 LNFTAGT

-352 AGGAL
+352 SGGAV

-409 AANFTANITNV
+409 ASNFTANITNV
-420 PTTTNRA
+420 PTTTDRA

-447 IDGAAQTIN
+447 IDGVAQTIN
-456 WVETLAPT
+456 WVEALAPT

-471 VITFSLLRVGT
+471 VITFSLLRVGA

>member
-22 LDRNVGA
+22 LDRNVGS
-29 SGEVFFDKQANTLRV
+29 SGEVFYDKQANTLRV
-44 YSGKLAGGYSVVT
+44 YSGKLAGGYAVVT
-57 EDNLARNIAN
+57 ENNLSRNIAN
-67 AKVAA
+67 AQVAT
-72 VKYTTTV
+72 VTYTVTIN
-79 ARNTGDNANVY
+79 NTGEGNKY
-90 YLNGAETPTLT
+90 ILNGDYKPELN
-101 FVIGYTYIFDQSD
+101 FVVGYTYVFDQSD
-114 DTNVYFPNA
+114 QTNVYYPNPD
-123 NGTTLNQ
+123 GGTLNQ
-130 HQLAFSSDN
+130 HQLHFSSN
-139 ANGVVGGGTA
+139 NLNGLLADGDV
-149 YENEVRYYLDDDPK
+149 YENNVQYYLDDDLV
-163 TLAEYYAG
+163 TRENYNSN

-176 SRQVQITITNDTP
+176 TRQVQITVTSDTP
-189 ATLYYWC
+189 STLYYWC
-196 KNHAGMGGTINV
+196 KNHLNMGNSIAV
-208 AEPGTGGGGGGSGA
+208 ANPGSGSGGVGGGA
-222 SVDVS
+222 SVDIS
-227 DTPPGTPSAGNIWF
+227 DTPPGSPSEGSIWF
-241 DSSTGSLFVYITD
+241 DSTTGSLFVYITD

-293 LNFTAGS
+293 LNFTAGT

-352 AGGAL
+352 SGGAV

-420 PTTTNRA
+420 PTTTDRA

-471 VITFSLLRVGT
+471 VITFSLLRVGA